1 MKTIKITNFL
11 FIIFIINICCSEF
24 IEYPLE
30 KEEVE
35 LLAPS
40 DFYETTDSIQT
51 FWWST
56 HEDAKYYRIQIA
68 EPNFINTNKIILD
81 SVTTSDKLILKL
93 ETGIYTWRIR
103 PENDGSVGDYVERK
117 LKVVFKH

>member
-1 MKTIKITNFL
+1 MNRFKIIL
-11 FIIFIINICCSEF
+11 LLSFIFCIFSCSEF

-30 KEEVE
+30 KEEVK

-40 DFYETTDSIQT
+40 DSYETTDSIQT

-56 HEDAKYYRIQIA
+56 HEDAKYYRLQIA
-68 EPNFINTNKIILD
+68 KPNFINTNKIILD

-93 ETGIYTWRIR
+93 DTGIYSWRVR
-103 PENDGSVGDYVERK
+103 PENDGSAGYYVERA
-117 LKVVFKH
+117 LKVIGKP